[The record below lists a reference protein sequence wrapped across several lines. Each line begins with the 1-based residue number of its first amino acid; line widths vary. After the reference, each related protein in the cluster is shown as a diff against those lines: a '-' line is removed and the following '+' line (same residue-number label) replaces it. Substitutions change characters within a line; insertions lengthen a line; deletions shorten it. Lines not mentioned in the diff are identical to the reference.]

1 MSIRTVVLWLN
12 GVVALFAW
20 LPDAISQSPAGPHA
34 GLKALE
40 QRVAALEAAIFSPT
54 AASIVGTYDVFEV
67 SIDVDS
73 SSSTFFS
80 IAGSAAD
87 GTAVFNADGTAD
99 VNMTKQYR
107 QLVFDVTRADNVA
120 TGVNNSTNVSC
131 CRSIDSTSVQLRD
144 QPEVDNGR
152 QGWSFSNG
160 VVTIGDT
167 AFIVV
172 GRLLLGRILSTDGE
186 GHNGLVILARR
197 SP

>member
-1 MSIRTVVLWLN
+1 MKFSKLSMIAGFIIAFALIFELAAHADEDNELTILTFSQPVQVPGRILPAGTYEFVLAN
-12 GVVALFAW
+12 
-20 LPDAISQSPAGPHA
+20 SQSN
-34 GLKALE
+34 
-40 QRVAALEAAIFSPT
+40 RD
-54 AASIVGTYDVFEV
+54 IVR
-67 SIDVDS
+67 I
-73 SSSTFFS
+73 
-80 IAGSAAD
+80 
-87 GTAVFNADGTAD
+87 FNADGTAD